1 MIRTLFVMALGSLV
15 LASPSL
21 AQSAAGNISNENV
34 ELMPFVGYRTGGGLS
49 GQVEN
54 TVRDFGIKNST
65 SYGGV
70 IDVSLHQGN
79 FKIEALY
86 SRQTTEIE
94 GAGLLVPN
102 GLDLSVEYLQAGI
115 LQESGSERGRFY
127 ISVLLG
133 ATRFNPVGYDS
144 ATKFSTSLGGGLK
157 LFPSRHVG
165 LRFDARA
172 FLTFVNTDVGGICAG
187 GTCLLSFS
195 GSHLWQGDFTAGL
208 ILAF

>member
-1 MIRTLFVMALGSLV
+1 MIRTLFVLAIGSLGLV
-15 LASPSL
+15 SPSL
-21 AQSAAGNISNENV
+21 AQNYSGNISNENV
-34 ELMPFVGYRTGGGLS
+34 ELIPFVGYRTGGSLS
-49 GQVEN
+49 GQVES
-54 TVRDFGIKNST
+54 TVHDFGIKDSA

-70 IDVSLHQGN
+70 IDFNLHKGN

-86 SRQTTEIE
+86 SRQSTEID

-102 GLDLSVEYLQAGI
+102 GLNVDVEYLQGGI

-127 ISVLLG
+127 ISALLG
-133 ATRFNPVGYDS
+133 ATRFSPVGFDS

-157 LFPSRHVG
+157 LFPTPHVG
-165 LRFDARA
+165 LRFEARA
-172 FLTFVNTDVGGICAG
+172 FLTFVNGDAGGICAN
-187 GTCLLSFS
+187 GTCFFTWS

>member
-1 MIRTLFVMALGSLV
+1 MIRTLFVMAVGSFGLV
-15 LASPSL
+15 SPLL
-21 AQSAAGNISNENV
+21 AQNASGNISNENV
-34 ELMPFVGYRTGGGLS
+34 ELVPFIGYRTGGSLS
-49 GQVEN
+49 GHVEN
-54 TVRDFGIKNST
+54 TVRDFGIKNAT

-79 FKIEALY
+79 FKIEGLY

-94 GAGLLVPN
+94 SAGLLVPN
-102 GLDLSVEYLQAGI
+102 GLNLSVEYLQAGI

-144 ATKFSTSLGGGLK
+144 ETKFSTSIGGGLK
-157 LFPSRHVG
+157 LFPTTHVG

-172 FLTFVNTDVGGICAG
+172 FLTFVNTDVGGVCAN

>member
-1 MIRTLFVMALGSLV
+1 MIRTLFVVAIGSLGLV
-15 LASPSL
+15 SPSL
-21 AQSAAGNISNENV
+21 AQNYSGNISEENV
-34 ELMPFVGYRTGGGLS
+34 ELMPFIGYRTGGSLS
-49 GQVEN
+49 GQVEQ
-54 TVRDFGIKNST
+54 TFREFGIKGNA

-70 IDVSLHQGN
+70 IDFNLHSGN

-86 SRQTTEIE
+86 SRQSTEIE

-102 GLDLSVEYLQAGI
+102 GLDIDVEYLQGGI

-127 ISVLLG
+127 ISALLG
-133 ATRFNPVGYDS
+133 ATRFSPAGFDS
-144 ATKFSTSLGGGLK
+144 VTKFSTSLGGGLK

-172 FLTFVNTDVGGICAG
+172 FLTFVNGDAGGICVN
-187 GTCLLSFS
+187 GTCFFTWS

>member
-1 MIRTLFVMALGSLV
+1 MIRTLFVMAVGSLA

-21 AQSAAGNISNENV
+21 AQNFNGNISNENV
-34 ELMPFVGYRTGGGLS
+34 ELIPFIGYRTGGSLS

-54 TVRDFGIKNST
+54 TVRDFGIKSDA

-79 FKIEALY
+79 FKLEALY
-86 SRQTTEIE
+86 SRQSTEIN
-94 GAGLLVPN
+94 GAGLLVPS
-102 GLDLSVEYLQAGI
+102 GLNVDVEYLQGGI

-127 ISVLLG
+127 ISALLG
-133 ATRFNPVGYDS
+133 ATRFKPVGFDS
-144 ATKFSTSLGGGLK
+144 VTKFSTSLGGGLK
-157 LFPSRHVG
+157 LFPSPHVG
-165 LRFDARA
+165 LRFEARA
-172 FLTFVNTDVGGICAG
+172 FLTFVNGDSGGVCLNGICYF
-187 GTCLLSFS
+187 TWS

>member
-1 MIRTLFVMALGSLV
+1 MIRTLSVMAVGSLA

-21 AQSAAGNISNENV
+21 AQNFNGNISNETV
-34 ELMPFVGYRTGGGLS
+34 ELMPFVGYRTGGSLS
-49 GQVEN
+49 GQFEN
-54 TVRDFGIKNST
+54 TVRDFGIKGNT

-70 IDVSLHQGN
+70 IDVNLHQN
-79 FKIEALY
+79 NLKIEALY
-86 SRQTTEIE
+86 SRQTTDIE

-102 GLDLSVEYLQAGI
+102 GLDIGVEYLQGGI

-127 ISVLLG
+127 ISALLG
-133 ATRFNPVGYDS
+133 ATRFTPRGFDS

-157 LFPSRHVG
+157 LFPSPHVG

-172 FLTFVNTDVGGICAG
+172 FLTFVNGDSGGVCLNGICYF
-187 GTCLLSFS
+187 TWS